1 MLVSQRYR
9 VQPSQIVE
17 LAPFLFFW
25 AAEASLRHRRDAI
38 DQVASVR
45 ADLISRGQDIPH
57 VFGTYDLWEEDLEEM
72 LIASERASIEMGD
85 IFGQFASEE
94 AQWGDDVND
103 PFSAFLGDLVKDFG
117 EEAEFSGFDWADGTP
132 DYRVCVEY
140 AEQLADGDQTLADVI
155 LRGYVALHEMPRDLR
170 EDLAH
175 FGRTLEEV
183 KKERVEWIRAN
194 LREYVK
200 ELENEPSKLK
210 PVSDKSKRSAAKEE

>member
-1 MLVSQRYR
+1 
-9 VQPSQIVE
+9 
-17 LAPFLFFW
+17 
-25 AAEASLRHRRDAI
+25 
-38 DQVASVR
+38 
-45 ADLISRGQDIPH
+45 
-57 VFGTYDLWEEDLEEM
+57 M